1 MPMNFLRAF
10 GSTAIYTRYKVISS
24 RGQFKEVPPV
34 PDFTDSIPSFFRALI
49 IFRIVTGLQPVESAS
64 SSLVTHV
71 SSPNRDQIRPV
82 MAMGTFG
89 CDTHGAVLRFK
100 KPVSWILQKMCPD
113 MTIILAVGRGRR
125 KLRHLKLCRNT
136 LKLY

>member
-64 SSLVTHV
+64 SSLVTRFL
-71 SSPNRDQIRPV
+71 SPNSWIQIRQW
-82 MAMGTFG
+82 MAME
-89 CDTHGAVLRFK
+89 HLVL
-100 KPVSWILQKMCPD
+100 ICM
-113 MTIILAVGRGRR
+113 GRSSG
-125 KLRHLKLCRNT
+125 LKSSI
-136 LKLY
+136 